1 MRLLRPPHVEEGP
14 WVCRR
19 FLISSLTRQHRQ
31 RRCGSC
37 GLPTACCLRASC
49 RACCAPLL
57 SGSRHRLEDIAP
69 GAPATMH
76 QKNKCNCWSQ
86 CDVRAAASCP
96 ALELRQR
103 PLLLVSP
110 ARAVQSSDATTA
122 TTCCCTC
129 AGAKN
134 RSTTRPVPHASTP
147 STVRPAQ
154 PALDKYANIEVP
166 FWRQKA

>member
-19 FLISSLTRQHRQ
+19 FLISSLTRHHRQ

-110 ARAVQSSDATTA
+110 ARAVQSSDA
-122 TTCCCTC
+122 
-129 AGAKN
+129 KKK
-134 RSTTRPVPHASTP
+134 PLQP
-147 STVRPAQ
+147 PAAA
-154 PALDKYANIEVP
+154 PALE
-166 FWRQKA
+166 QKIGARRGRFHMHQTEHRENLHSTNTPAIAILE